1 MGWNEPGST
10 SGHTQGLSK
19 PVKGPMRALSPG
31 PAQTKPLS
39 TLLPGELLVRYVA
52 LLGGNR
58 DESLHTNLLT
68 LRINKRRKN

>member
-1 MGWNEPGST
+1 MGWNEPAQHVWT
-10 SGHTQGLSK
+10 PQGLSK
-19 PVKGPMRALSPG
+19 PDKGANASTFSPE

-58 DESLHTNLLT
+58 DRIIAYKLVNATN
-68 LRINKRRKN
+68 